1 MEDKFERTGM
11 TAVKSSRVDAPIIEE
26 YPITLECKVIKIQND
41 ELGFRVIGEIVNVIH
56 FFTFH
61 FAVRLHWGARTLRS
75 APTSPTLT

>member
-61 FAVRLHWGARTLRS
+61 FAARFALGRS
-75 APTSPTLT
+75 HVTLT